1 MSFGIR
7 TYNTAGALVSEFG
20 PNTMRLIARVRV
32 EKSTSG
38 SFATGRNRNNLLV
51 SFARD
56 TFSTALGPKVTV
68 NANGVISWAPYPGY
82 TSFHV
87 GGYLLVLEIA

>member
-38 SFATGRNRNNLLV
+38 SFATGRNGNNLLAC
-51 SFARD
+51 FARD
-56 TFSTALGPKVTV
+56 SFSTALGPKFTV
-68 NANGVISWAPYPGY
+68 ASNGVISWTPYPGY
-82 TSFHV
+82 TSYQV
-87 GGYLLVLEIA
+87 SGYLLVLEIG